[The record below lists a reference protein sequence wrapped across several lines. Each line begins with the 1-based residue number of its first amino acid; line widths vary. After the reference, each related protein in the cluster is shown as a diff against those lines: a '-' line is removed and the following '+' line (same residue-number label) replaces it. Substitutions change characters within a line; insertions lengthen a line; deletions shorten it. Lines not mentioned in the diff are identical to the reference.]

1 MGRNDMQLTRDL
13 ERVLVRQDINTQKLK
28 YNVYGGKVRFS
39 GELVQ
44 RRGKEIENKDEVKKL
59 EKMVKRVD
67 GIRTTEWD
75 LKNWKKKN
83 GRWVKEGDDEKGT
96 AQQVDYGGSSDVE
109 LEW

>member
-1 MGRNDMQLTRDL
+1 MGLEDMEITRDL

-39 GELVQ
+39 GELCQ
-44 RRGKEIENKDEVKKL
+44 RRGKEIEEKEEVKQL

-83 GRWVKEGDDEKGT
+83 GQWVNQQDRKDDDQRIE
-96 AQQVDYGGSSDVE
+96 YGGDSDVD

>member
-1 MGRNDMQLTRDL
+1 MGLEDMEVTRDL

-39 GELVQ
+39 GELAQ
-44 RRGKEIENKDEVKKL
+44 RRGKEIEDKDEVKKL
-59 EKMVKRVD
+59 EKMIKRVD
-67 GIRTTEWD
+67 GVRTTEWD

-83 GRWVKEGDDEKGT
+83 GQWVNQSKQKDRQD
-96 AQQVDYGGSSDVE
+96 QQVEYGRTSDIE

>member
-1 MGRNDMQLTRDL
+1 MGLEDMEITREL

-39 GELVQ
+39 GELAE
-44 RRGKEIENKDEVKKL
+44 RRGRQIEDRDEVKQL

-83 GRWVKEGDDEKGT
+83 GQWVNKGDKQDDP
-96 AQQVDYGGSSDVE
+96 AADVQQGVDSDVE